1 MFLGNFLPFGRT
13 RKVFVYLPIILALS
27 CGVSDPEFQ
36 DGAISERIKDTSDEI
51 NEFQS
56 EDLKKQNQA
65 TKQPELESDPDP
77 DPELG
82 SEPELVEQNFESG
95 PKDQDLTDYIE
106 PIKEVANIK
115 PLSNDIAREDQ
126 QEQNEGEIQYQTIGL
141 EFTYGS
147 PNPEVDYL
155 FVIDNSV
162 SMNRILDQVN
172 KGFKSILEEE
182 GIFSNNSRVAV
193 MNTMIG
199 QLPREGGVLTTP
211 SAHVRT
217 YPGIDLEPGFLSLVD
232 EQSYLEYINSPDV
245 PQDLKN
251 KWPLKAC
258 QNAWFNPTALHEDGH
273 FCFEA
278 ATQISAT
285 ALIIEAGIKAFEQLL
300 DRNLDTPIFRDD
312 AIVNVIFVS
321 DTHDPG
327 VSMDQDYLNSLLN
340 YQEFFDK
347 LVAIQPIKD
356 LKFHAIAPQSSNNC
370 SSEQLWDESYFD
382 LSLSSNG
389 QVGDACFLDD
399 YRDLMKQMIVNGRVA
414 TPSFKLDKDII
425 EIISVKVDGAETIS
439 YEFDQDTQTLSL
451 YTLNP
456 FIPVDISVTIKKQ
469 VGNEIHS
476 SSSH

>member
-1 MFLGNFLPFGRT
+1 MFPKNFLPPGRT
-13 RKVFVYLPIILALS
+13 RKELVYLPIILLLS

-36 DGAISERIKDTSDEI
+36 DGAISERIKEAKKDEIIGLESEDLTKEIQEKSELQVEIKEPSSETEVQAQDISDEI
-51 NEFQS
+51 LEAVPA
-56 EDLKKQNQA
+56 KKI
-65 TKQPELESDPDP
+65 ESIKNFS
-77 DPELG
+77 
-82 SEPELVEQNFESG
+82 SEPI
-95 PKDQDLTDYIE
+95 QD
-106 PIKEVANIK
+106 
-115 PLSNDIAREDQ
+115 
-126 QEQNEGEIQYQTIGL
+126 QNEEEVQYQTIGL

-182 GIFSNNSRVAV
+182 DIFSINSKVAV

-199 QLPREGGVLTTP
+199 QLASEGGVLTDP
-211 SAHVRT
+211 SVHVRT

-232 EQSYLEYINSPDV
+232 EHSYLEYINSADV

-258 QNAWFNPTALHEDGH
+258 QSAWFDPTSIHADGH

-300 DRNLDTPIFRDD
+300 DRNVDTPVFRDD

-327 VSMDQDYLNSLLN
+327 KNMDQDYLDSRLN
-340 YQEFFDK
+340 YQDFFDK
-347 LVAIQPIKD
+347 LAAIQPIKD
-356 LKFHAIAPQSSNNC
+356 LKFHAIAPTTSNNC
-370 SSEQLWDESYFD
+370 SSEQLWEESYFD
-382 LSLSSNG
+382 LSMESNG

-399 YRDLMKQMIVNGRVA
+399 YRDLMKQMIVNGRLA
-414 TPSFKLDKDII
+414 TPSFKLDKDLI
-425 EIISVKVDGAETIS
+425 EILSVKIDGIETIQF
-439 YEFDQDTQTLSL
+439 EFNQNNHTLTIDS
-451 YTLNP
+451 LNP
-456 FIPVDISVTIKKQ
+456 FTPVDVSITIKKK
-469 VGNEIHS
+469 VGDDIHS
-476 SSSH
+476 SSSN